1 MVPSGSLH
9 PGMEDTFYMEQEVE
23 MKTKRKSTALIRVFP
38 VLLLSLFLLSPTA
51 YADIG
56 PKPEV
61 TITVINAP
69 EGALYLD
76 LLAEGEASKA
86 PYSNSLDECDSAI
99 LDNLRSLEGNGWVLA
114 YTTGVSNRPPVFG
127 DVRPKEDGSWR
138 FSYVGLPETFRVA
151 AATADEAKAVEAP
164 YTRDFVSHIVY
175 DWQANTVREAMPA
188 PLRFLARL
196 AATLIPTLL
205 IEGIIFWL
213 FGFRDR
219 RSWIVFLAVNV
230 ATQLALHLVTGV
242 ALSMAGWHFLN
253 YFLTIILQEL
263 VIWAVEAVVFARLIQ
278 EHDRYQRVGCAVL
291 ANIASF
297 VLGYFPLHLLY
308 DFLRSL

>member
-1 MVPSGSLH
+1 MKKKSISLA
-9 PGMEDTFYMEQEVE
+9 
-23 MKTKRKSTALIRVFP
+23 RALP
-38 VLLLSLFLLSPTA
+38 VLLLCLLLLIPTA

-61 TITVINAP
+61 TITVANAP
-69 EGALYLD
+69 EGELYLD
-76 LLAEGEASKA
+76 LLTEGEAMDP
-86 PYSNSLDECDSAI
+86 PYPNSNGECDPVI
-99 LDNLRSLEGNGWVLA
+99 LDSLRSLEGDGWVLA
-114 YTTGVSNRPPVFG
+114 YTTGASNRAPVFG
-127 DVRPKEDGSWR
+127 DVRPQEDGTWR

-151 AATADEAKAVEAP
+151 AATADQAQAADTA
-164 YTRDFVSHIVY
+164 YTRPFVSHIIY
-175 DWQANTVREAMPA
+175 DWQANTVHEATPA

-213 FGFRDR
+213 FGFREK
-219 RSWIVFLAVNV
+219 RSWIVFLAVNT
-230 ATQLALHLVTGV
+230 ATQLGLHLVTGA

-263 VIWAVEAVVFARLIQ
+263 VIWAVETVAFACLVN

-291 ANIASF
+291 ANIVSF

-308 DFLRSL
+308 GFLKSL